1 MSKMNKKSKTIQMT
15 KLSKTSKAIKV
26 SKTRSMCGQLG

>member
-1 MSKMNKKSKTIQMT
+1 MSKMSKKSKTIQMT